1 MTTNEDRY
9 VAVPLDEPWL
19 DDEGTVMEPRTHR
32 TVSWRLTAGYLDEND
47 DLGDVSMSMSPDA
60 ALRLAIA
67 ILEQVRD
74 GGNEGGEIE
83 IKFDQGSNQ
92 HLQDAVE
99 GVRCSVSPDWDHVE
113 PLTDEESAVVHAR
126 WIGKQ

>member
-1 MTTNEDRY
+1 MKTNEDRY

-19 DDEGTVMEPRTHR
+19 DDEGTVMESRIHR

-47 DLGDVSMSMSPDA
+47 DLGDVSISMSPDA

-74 GGNEGGEIE
+74 GGDEIE
-83 IKFDQGSNQ
+83 VKFDQGSN
-92 HLQDAVE
+92 LYSQDVIE

-126 WIGKQ
+126 WVEKQ